1 MDHNLRYWECTF
13 DNRAEAVRLA
23 TLLTRV
29 FGQGGAYLHGH
40 GHDGPPRWT
49 VKFWATSAEHDDL
62 MEIFNK

>member
-29 FGQGGAYLHGH
+29 FGQGGAYLHGS
-40 GHDGPPRWT
+40 GSSGKSWT
-49 VKFWATSAEHDDL
+49 VKFWATSAEYDDV
-62 MEIFNK
+62 MTIFNK